1 MQDSVMQDSVMQD
14 SVMLKNIGEQAEV
27 VRRSLALP
35 LPLPDWLLEAE
46 RLAIVACG
54 SSRHAALVA
63 QEWFESLAQVP
74 VQVLDAAEWCY
85 RLPLLEAGTVVIAIS
100 QSGKTSDV
108 LETLR
113 GIDQLRSV
121 VPHIHTL
128 SLVNGADSPL
138 ALLTDATI
146 VTPAGT
152 EDAVAATK
160 SFTAQL
166 VILARLVLHLAETRC
181 TLSPTQ
187 VLALQM
193 DLAMLPDGIEDTL
206 QHLEQQGL
214 GQGHAQSWMAAD
226 SIVLLGRGLHRS
238 IALEGALKL
247 KELCYVHAEGF
258 GAGDFC
264 HGPMAIVSPK
274 IPIIALLPDEKMRS
288 DLDRFRAWGSPVIG
302 IGPQNAEGLSGL
314 DQVLEVEFVA
324 NWLMPLVTVLPLQLL
339 AYDWARSQQLDV
351 DRPRYLTKFI
361 GT

>member
-1 MQDSVMQDSVMQD
+1 MQD

-27 VRRSLALP
+27 VRRSLALA
-35 LPLPDWLLEAE
+35 LPLPDWLLEAQ

-63 QEWFESLAQVP
+63 QDWFESLAQVP
-74 VQVLDAAEWCY
+74 VRVLDAAECCD
-85 RLPLLEAGTVVIAIS
+85 RLPLLESGTVVIAIS
-100 QSGKTSDV
+100 QSGKTTDV

-113 GIDQLRSV
+113 GIEQLRSV
-121 VPHIHTL
+121 VPQIHTL
-128 SLVNGADSPL
+128 SLVNQADSPL
-138 ALLTDATI
+138 ALRTDATI
-146 VTPAGT
+146 VTPAWT

-166 VILARLVLHLAETRC
+166 AVLARLVLHLAETRC
-181 TLSPTQ
+181 ALSPTQ

-206 QHLEQQGL
+206 QKLDQQGL
-214 GQGHAQSWMAAD
+214 GQGHAQSWMEAE
-226 SIVLLGRGLHRS
+226 SIVLLGRGLQRS
-238 IALEGALKL
+238 IALEGALKF

-258 GAGDFC
+258 GSGDFC
-264 HGPMAIVSPK
+264 HGPMAIVSPNM
-274 IPIIALLPDEKMRS
+274 PIIALLPSEKMPDDKMRS
-288 DLDRFRAWGSPVIG
+288 NLDRFRAWGSPVIG

-324 NWLMPLVTVLPLQLL
+324 NWLMPFVMVLPLQLL
-339 AYDWARSQQLDV
+339 AYDWARSRQLDV

-361 GT
+361 GK